1 MTMKKACKNIKNNF
15 KSFLF
20 DELSEK
26 ELNQDFAKYHIL
38 PIPLEKTITFGKG
51 TKKGPKAIIRASN
64 ELERLSEK
72 SEPCSNGIFTY
83 QPIKCSRPIEET
95 LNEVEKTSFN
105 ITKNNKIPIGIGGEH
120 SLTYGMLKGIKNAL
134 MINSE
139 EIGIIQIDAHA
150 DLRENYMGQKHS
162 HASVMYLLAK
172 ENFKIFQIG
181 VRAISKEEIKNRTKF
196 NINFIENKILKTKE
210 KWKNLKLPE
219 NFPKKI
225 YISFDADGLDP
236 SIMPATGTPV
246 PKGINYEDIFKI
258 LSILTKGREIL
269 GFDLVEFSPIKN
281 IPAYDFIAASIV
293 YDLMEIVEINS

>member
-1 MTMKKACKNIKNNF
+1 MKKTYKTMKKKL
-15 KSFLF
+15 KSFLSS
-20 DELSEK
+20 ELSDK
-26 ELNQDFAKYHIL
+26 EMDYNFAKYHIL
-38 PIPLEKTITFGKG
+38 PIPLEKTVTFGKG
-51 TKKGPKAIIRASN
+51 TKNGPKAIITASN

-72 SEPCSNGIFTY
+72 SEPCKNGIFTY
-83 QPIKCSRPIEET
+83 QPIKCSGSIEKILDEIKRNT
-95 LNEVEKTSFN
+95 FN
-105 ITKNNKIPIGIGGEH
+105 ITKKSKIPIGIGGEH
-120 SLTYGMLKGIKNAL
+120 SLTYGMITGIKSAL

-150 DLRENYMGQKHS
+150 DLRKNYMDKRYS
-162 HASVMYLLAK
+162 HASVMYLLANEK
-172 ENFKIFQIG
+172 FKIFQIG
-181 VRAISKEEIKNRTKF
+181 VRAISKEEIKNRSKF
-196 NINFIENKILKTKE
+196 NINFIENNVLKTKE
-210 KWKNLKLPE
+210 KWKYINLPK

-225 YISFDADGLDP
+225 YITFDADGLDP

-269 GFDLVEFSPIKN
+269 GFDFVEFSPIKN